1 MIARMAACIGT
12 LSLLASGSGGE
23 LSGQCADQVE
33 PGTRPVRYE
42 MALRIDYQQEKLAGQ
57 VRLTLENHS
66 TQPVTRVP
74 LLLYRL
80 MAIESILDGDRT
92 NLRFEQKVV
101 GFQDWPQLQ
110 VNFVEVTLARPL
122 KPDEQRTL
130 EIDYSGYLLGYAETG
145 MRYVQDRIDADFTI
159 IRPDAFSYPE
169 VGVPCIGAMRRM
181 GLSSFDYQVSV
192 TVPDSLR
199 VVNGGE
205 LVELKRNDGLLTY
218 TYRST
223 TPAWR
228 MDFAVADYGVLEAG
242 TNRVFFLPGDSAG
255 AVQVLEALEGAL
267 TLFEEWFGPLARPQG
282 HSVIEIPDG
291 WGSQKDETTI
301 IQAAAAFR
309 DPGQAREVYHEVSH
323 FWNVPSLDQPAPRWN
338 EGLAS
343 FLEYRALEEIENRR
357 VVEQRFT
364 SVRDWL
370 VDALERRPELGNV
383 PLSEYGEQQL
393 TDYSYSVGMLF
404 FALLHELVGQET
416 FNRIIGGFYQEY
428 QAVGA
433 TTDQFADYVR
443 AVATPGQ
450 GKLIEDWLY
459 TTGWTAVIAED
470 STLMGVASRY
480 RGGR

>member
-1 MIARMAACIGT
+1 MIAKIAGFVGT
-12 LSLLASGSGGE
+12 VSLLAGGSGGE
-23 LSGQCADQVE
+23 LRGQCADQVE
-33 PGTRPVRYE
+33 LGIRTVRYE
-42 MALRIDYQQEKLAGQ
+42 MALRIDYQQEKLGGQ

-66 TQPVTRVP
+66 AQPVTRVP
-74 LLLYRL
+74 FLLYRL
-80 MAIESILDGDRT
+80 MEIGSISDGDRT
-92 NLRFEQKVV
+92 NLEFEQKVV

-122 KPDEQRTL
+122 KPGEQRTL
-130 EIDYSGYLLGYAETG
+130 EIQYSGYLLGYAETG
-145 MRYVQDRIDADFTI
+145 MRYVQDRIDPDFTI

-169 VGVPCIGAMRRM
+169 MGVPCIGAMRRM
-181 GLSSFDYQVSV
+181 GLSTFDYLVSV

-205 LVELKRNDGLLTY
+205 LVDVKQDGGSVTF
-218 TYRST
+218 TYRNT
-223 TPAWR
+223 RPAWR
-228 MDFAVADYGVLEAG
+228 MDFAVANYGMLAAG
-242 TNRVFFLPGDSAG
+242 ANRVFFLPGDSAG
-255 AVQVLEALEGAL
+255 AVQVLEALKDAL

-282 HSVIEIPDG
+282 LSVIEIPDG

-309 DPGQAREVYHEVSH
+309 DPGRAREVYHEVSH
-323 FWNVPSLDQPAPRWN
+323 FWNVPSLDRPSPRWN

-343 FLEYRALEEIENRR
+343 FLEYQALGKIEGRL
-357 VVEQRFT
+357 VVEDRFA
-364 SVRDWL
+364 SVRNWL
-370 VDALERRPELGNV
+370 VDAVERRPELSNTALIG
-383 PLSEYGEQQL
+383 YGHQQL

-404 FALLHELVGQET
+404 FALLHELVGQEA
-416 FNRIIGGFYQEY
+416 FNRIIGGFYREY

-459 TTGWTAVIAED
+459 TTGWTAVIRD
-470 STLMGVASRY
+470 HGTLSGVAALY
-480 RGGR
+480 RER